1 MKPFLAFLLCASLA
15 ANIFLLQQRSADT
28 AAAADAAPEN
38 SAALPAPSLPAD
50 TWARIQSGDAASVE
64 SLRALG
70 LSESVINA
78 LVRHLAD
85 LRYREREQAIRNAAA
100 AAAPYWSPKFDRVRF
115 TLHQSPELLDLRRQ
129 KQAELRALLGPD
141 YRKDDLIQDSRTAFL
156 PSDKAEQLRELE
168 EDYTAMQ
175 QGLTVFA
182 GFTMPEDREKLAF
195 LEKQKR
201 ADLTELLTPDELAA
215 YDLRNSTTTT
225 NLRYWLSAFDITEA
239 EFKAIYALQKAYD
252 DANTSPTSAGSS
264 SATRTQAPDAG
275 NIYRANLKAALGN
288 ERYAAYQRT
297 QDADYKTLRQ
307 LTRRLQLP
315 QGKTN
320 EAYALKTAL
329 EQKLNGFKIPPGPEG
344 RQQHANFLAAL
355 AREAEAGFTAI
366 LGETGYAAFK
376 NHSPLLSN
384 RLNPRNATP
393 AR

>member
-1 MKPFLAFLLCASLA
+1 MKTFLAFLLCASLA
-15 ANIFLLQQRSADT
+15 ANIFLLQQRPADT
-28 AAAADAAPEN
+28 AFTSAAAPEK
-38 SAALPAPSLPAD
+38 SAALTAPSLPAD
-50 TWARIQSGDAASVE
+50 SWVRIQSGDASSVE

-85 LRYREREQAIRNAAA
+85 LRYREREQAIRTAA
-100 AAAPYWSPKFDRVRF
+100 AAAPYWSPKFDRIRYS
-115 TLHQSPELLDLRRQ
+115 LHQSPELLDLRRQ

-141 YRKDDLIQDSRTAFL
+141 YRKNDVIQDFRTAFL
-156 PSDKAEQLRELE
+156 PPDKAEQLRELE
-168 EDYTAMQ
+168 EDYTAMK
-175 QGLTVFA
+175 QGLTVYA

-215 YDLRNSTTTT
+215 YDLRNSTTAT
-225 NLRYWLSAFDITEA
+225 NLRHWLSAFDITEA
-239 EFKAIYALQKAYD
+239 EFKALYALQKPYD
-252 DANTSPTSAGSS
+252 DANTPPTSAGSS

-275 NIYRANLKAALGN
+275 KIYQDNLKTALGD

-315 QGKTN
+315 QEKTN
-320 EAYALKTAL
+320 EAYTLKTTL
-329 EQKLNGFKIPPGPEG
+329 EQKLNGFKIPPGPAG
-344 RQQHANFLAAL
+344 RQQHADFLAAL
-355 AREAEAGFTAI
+355 TREAETGFTAI
-366 LGETGYAAFK
+366 LGETGYTAFK